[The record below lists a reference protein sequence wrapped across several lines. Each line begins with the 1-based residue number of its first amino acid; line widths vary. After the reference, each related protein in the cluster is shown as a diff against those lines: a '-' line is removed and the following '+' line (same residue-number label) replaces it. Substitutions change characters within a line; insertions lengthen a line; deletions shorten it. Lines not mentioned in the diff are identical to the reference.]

1 MLLKRLQMKRE
12 ELFAFAEL
20 LSENNPE
27 EKTNSLLSII
37 GEQSKENL
45 LQPLPHTRK
54 RKKVNLIR
62 SGEYIPI
69 YPRPN

>member
-27 EKTNSLLSII
+27 E
-37 GEQSKENL
+37 
-45 LQPLPHTRK
+45 
-54 RKKVNLIR
+54 NLIQ

>member
-1 MLLKRLQMKRE
+1 MLLKRLQMKKE

-27 EKTNSLLSII
+27 EKTNSLLNII

-54 RKKVNLIR
+54 GKK
-62 SGEYIPI
+62 
-69 YPRPN
+69 